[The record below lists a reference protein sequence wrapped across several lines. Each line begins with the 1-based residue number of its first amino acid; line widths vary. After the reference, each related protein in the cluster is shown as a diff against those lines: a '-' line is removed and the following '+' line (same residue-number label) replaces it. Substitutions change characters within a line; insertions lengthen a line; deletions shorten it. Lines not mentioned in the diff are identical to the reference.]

1 MPDNL
6 SLEQRV
12 TALESE
18 LAKVKRRLELSNSK
32 GNWVD
37 ELSGSMK
44 SFPEFEEVVRL
55 GREFRES
62 TKEPK
67 Q

>member
-12 TALESE
+12 AALESE
-18 LAKVKRRLELSNSK
+18 LAKVKRCLALFNSK
-32 GNWVD
+32 GNWVN
-37 ELSGSMK
+37 EISGSMK
-44 SFPEFEEVVRL
+44 SFPEFEEVVRF

-62 TKEPK
+62 TKDP
-67 Q
+67 QH